1 MLIDLQKNNFSS
13 RDAANNWLAA
23 QSWLCRVSEM
33 EFTPRKYNLKSGLNE
48 NAPPVLF
55 VGKSNGVHFICA
67 RWKYSNKIHK
77 PRDGRLSLVTLNSIC
92 VWSHYP

>member
-1 MLIDLQKNNFSS
+1 MLDLQKNNFPS
-13 RDAANNWLAA
+13 RDAAIQWLAA
-23 QSWLCRVSEM
+23 QSWLCRVCGV
-33 EFTPRKYNLKSGLNE
+33 EFTPRKYNLKSGLSE

-77 PRDGRLSLVTLNSIC
+77 PRDGRLSLEMLNSIR
-92 VWSHYP
+92 VWSL